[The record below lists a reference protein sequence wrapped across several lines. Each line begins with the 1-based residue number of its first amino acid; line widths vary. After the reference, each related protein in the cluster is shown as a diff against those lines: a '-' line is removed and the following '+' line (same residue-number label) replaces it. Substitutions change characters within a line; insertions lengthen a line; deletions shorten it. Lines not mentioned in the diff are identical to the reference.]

1 MHIIYAIYLHYE
13 FVLDFFNKNY
23 LDLEQSIWHNM

>member
-1 MHIIYAIYLHYE
+1 MHIIYAISLYYE